1 MEQTKT
7 SEKSSSGQQNDTVV
21 YGVGTENEKTMHI
34 EAKVGEPDGFERADI
49 PIPTER
55 ELKRNKTEVI
65 VSMALGVLL
74 FVLGVIAAPLTEVI
88 GVVFILCGFGSKTT
102 YERKKKDIEL
112 ANSDFAAYRALVEK
126 RKVQAEETR
135 KRQAAAAA
143 AREAEKR
150 RKASE
155 PVRCPKC
162 GSTSI
167 ATIARGYSLV
177 WGIYGNGSPR
187 NVCQKCGYR
196 YKPSIRR

>member
-1 MEQTKT
+1 MEQTKV
-7 SEKSSSGQQNDTVV
+7 SEKSSSGQQDDTVV
-21 YGVGTENEKTMHI
+21 YGVGTKNEKAMHI

-49 PIPTER
+49 PIPTEK

-65 VSMALGVLL
+65 VFMALGVLL
-74 FVLGVIAAPLTEVI
+74 FVLGVIAAPLTAVI

-102 YERKKKDIEL
+102 YECKKKDIEL

-155 PVRCPKC
+155 PIRCPKC

-167 ATIARGYSLV
+167 ATTNRGFSIV
-177 WGIYGNGSPR
+177 WGFIGSGKTM
-187 NVCQKCGYR
+187 NVCRKCGYR
-196 YKPSIRR
+196 YKPSLRR

>member
-1 MEQTKT
+1 MEQTKA
-7 SEKSSSGQQNDTVV
+7 SEKSSSGQQDDTVV
-21 YGVGTENEKTMHI
+21 YGVGMENEKTMHI

-49 PIPTER
+49 PIPTEK

-65 VSMALGVLL
+65 VFMSLGVLL
-74 FVLGVIAAPLTEVI
+74 FVLGVIAAPLTAVI

-102 YERKKKDIEL
+102 YELKKKDIEL

-126 RKVQAEETR
+126 RKVQ
-135 KRQAAAAA
+135 AAAA